1 MTIRIGPLVLPLLA
15 AGSIA
20 YAGWHVYRA
29 NQPLP
34 QATPPIPPV
43 VAPQGH
49 ALAASGVVEP
59 TTEDVA
65 IGTHVSGVI
74 ERVYVA
80 AGDRVAV
87 GDPLFRID
95 TRQADAELAVREA
108 GLADAEAQLTGS
120 VR

>member
-1 MTIRIGPLVLPLLA
+1 MIARIGSLVLPLLA
-15 AGSIA
+15 VGSLA

-34 QATPPIPPV
+34 QVAPPMPPV
-43 VAPQGH
+43 VAPYRH

-80 AGDRVAV
+80 AGDR
-87 GDPLFRID
+87 GR
-95 TRQADAELAVREA
+95 
-108 GLADAEAQLTGS
+108 
-120 VR
+120 